1 MSAPKPRMVNPLLLE
16 RQKTMEANVAHLQDL
31 FKQKGI
37 AVGVNKQDFAQ
48 LAHNLVYGATHKVTT
63 PNNEDT

>member
-16 RQKTMEANVAHLQDL
+16 RQKTMEANVARLQDL

-37 AVGVNKQDFAQ
+37 AVGVNK
-48 LAHNLVYGATHKVTT
+48 
-63 PNNEDT
+63 